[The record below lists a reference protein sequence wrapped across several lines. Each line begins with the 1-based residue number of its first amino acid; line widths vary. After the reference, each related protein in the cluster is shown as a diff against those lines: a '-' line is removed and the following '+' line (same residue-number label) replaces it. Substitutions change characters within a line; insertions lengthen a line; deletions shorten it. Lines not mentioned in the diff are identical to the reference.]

1 MCATYVVLNW
11 IRWSYLLNSGGKS
24 CRSSGDAE
32 PTERRMGGRS
42 GDRAVP
48 KYSLESFGS
57 SLGRMSTP
65 VVIDVSSYV

>member
-1 MCATYVVLNW
+1 M
-11 IRWSYLLNSGGKS
+11 YLLNSGGKS
-24 CRSSGDAE
+24 SRSSGEAE
-32 PTERRMGGRS
+32 PIERRIGGRS

-65 VVIDVSSYV
+65 VVAKECFKTMDG